1 MKDNNNQEEKRTH
14 KLSEDGKTW
23 KVVTVVMAV
32 VIIVSGRLPLLH
44 TYVYGMAGMIYGWHV
59 QCFIHV

>member
-1 MKDNNNQEEKRTH
+1 MKDNNQEEKRTH

-44 TYVYGMAGMIYGWHV
+44 TYVYGMAGMFNVSYM
-59 QCFIHV
+59 CSK